1 MNYYYFLIP
10 IIGAVIGYF
19 TNYIAVKMLFRPI
32 QPINIPILN
41 IKIQGL
47 LPSRRDELAE
57 SIAVS
62 IEDNLLSID
71 NILEEFDHE
80 LIKEELNLIIEDT
93 INKKINENFKYV
105 MPKMLKDISRE
116 IIVDIIKEE
125 VHNNFE
131 DWMETLGERIKEE
144 IDIKEMIEDNIK
156 SFSLITLEEL
166 VLDIAERELKHIE
179 YLGGVIGFIIGLGQL
194 LLIMFI

>member
-71 NILEEFDHE
+71 NILEEFDHD

-144 IDIKEMIEDNIK
+144 IDIKEMIEEKIK

>member
-1 MNYYYFLIP
+1 MNYYYLLIP

-32 QPINIPILN
+32 EPIKIPLFN
-41 IKIQGL
+41 FEIQGL

-105 MPKMLKDISRE
+105 MPRMLKDISRE

-125 VHNNFE
+125 VNNNFD

-144 IDIKEMIEDNIK
+144 IDIKEMIEQKIK
-156 SFSLITLEEL
+156 SFPLITLEEL

-179 YLGGVIGFIIGLGQL
+179 YLGGVIGFIIGIGQL
-194 LLIMFI
+194 VLILFI

>member
-10 IIGAVIGYF
+10 IIGAIIGYF

-32 QPINIPILN
+32 QPINIPLVH

-62 IEDNLLSID
+62 IEENLLSID
-71 NILEEFDHE
+71 NILEEFDHD
-80 LIKEELNLIIEDT
+80 LIKEELNIIIEDT

-125 VHNNFE
+125 VHNNFD
-131 DWMETLGERIKEE
+131 DWMQTLGERIKEE
-144 IDIKEMIEDNIK
+144 IDIKAMIEDKIK
-156 SFSLITLEEL
+156 SFPLITLEEL

-179 YLGGVIGFIIGLGQL
+179 YLGGVIGFIIGIGQL
-194 LLIMFI
+194 ILILFI

>member
-1 MNYYYFLIP
+1 MNYYYLLIP
-10 IIGAVIGYF
+10 IIGAIIGYF
-19 TNYIAVKMLFRPI
+19 TNYIAVKMLFRPL
-32 QPINIPILN
+32 QPINIPLVN

-71 NILEEFDHE
+71 NILEEFDHD
-80 LIKEELNLIIEDT
+80 LIEEELNLIIEDT

-125 VHNNFE
+125 VHNNFD
-131 DWMETLGERIKEE
+131 DWMATLGERVKEE
-144 IDIKEMIEDNIK
+144 VDIKEMIEEKIK
-156 SFSLITLEEL
+156 SFSLITLEDL
-166 VLDIAERELKHIE
+166 VLDIAAKELKHIE
-179 YLGGVIGFIIGLGQL
+179 YLGGIIGFIIGIGQL
-194 LLIMFI
+194 LLIMFL

>member
-32 QPINIPILN
+32 QPINIPIFN

-71 NILEEFDHE
+71 NILEEFDHD

-144 IDIKEMIEDNIK
+144 IDIKEMIEEKIK
-156 SFSLITLEEL
+156 SFSLITLEDL

>member
-1 MNYYYFLIP
+1 MNYYYLLIP
-10 IIGAVIGYF
+10 IIGAIIGYF
-19 TNYIAVKMLFRPI
+19 TNYIAVKMLFRPL
-32 QPINIPILN
+32 QPINIPLVN

-71 NILEEFDHE
+71 NILEEFDHD
-80 LIKEELNLIIEDT
+80 LIEEELNLIIEDT

-125 VHNNFE
+125 VHNNFD
-131 DWMETLGERIKEE
+131 DWMATLGERVKEE
-144 IDIKEMIEDNIK
+144 VDIKEMIEQKIK
-156 SFSLITLEEL
+156 SFSLITLEDL
-166 VLDIAERELKHIE
+166 VLDIAAKELKHIE
-179 YLGGVIGFIIGLGQL
+179 YLGGIIGFIIGIGQL
-194 LLIMFI
+194 LLIIFI

>member
-32 QPINIPILN
+32 QPINIPLVK

-62 IEDNLLSID
+62 IEENLLSID

-80 LIKEELNLIIEDT
+80 LIKEELNMIIEDT

-125 VHNNFE
+125 VHNNFD
-131 DWMETLGERIKEE
+131 DWMQTLGERIKDE
-144 IDIKEMIEDNIK
+144 IDIKAMIEEKIK
-156 SFSLITLEEL
+156 SFPLITLEKL

-179 YLGGVIGFIIGLGQL
+179 YLGGVIGFIIGIGQL
-194 LLIMFI
+194 ILILFV

>member
-1 MNYYYFLIP
+1 
-10 IIGAVIGYF
+10 
-19 TNYIAVKMLFRPI
+19 
-32 QPINIPILN
+32 INIPIFN

-71 NILEEFDHE
+71 NILEEFDHD

-144 IDIKEMIEDNIK
+144 IDIKEMIEEKIK
-156 SFSLITLEEL
+156 SFSLITLEDL

-194 LLIMFI
+194 ILIMFI

>member
-10 IIGAVIGYF
+10 IIGAIIGYF

-32 QPINIPILN
+32 QPINIPLVN

-62 IEDNLLSID
+62 IEENLLSID

-80 LIKEELNLIIEDT
+80 LIKEELNIIIEDT
-93 INKKINENFKYV
+93 INKKINENFKYM

-125 VHNNFE
+125 VHNNFD
-131 DWMETLGERIKEE
+131 DWMQTLGERIKEE
-144 IDIKEMIEDNIK
+144 IDIKAMIEEKIK
-156 SFSLITLEEL
+156 SFPLITLEEL
-166 VLDIAERELKHIE
+166 VLDIAKRELKHIE
-179 YLGGVIGFIIGLGQL
+179 YLGGVIGFIIGIGQL
-194 LLIMFI
+194 ILILFL

>member
-32 QPINIPILN
+32 QPINIPIFN

-71 NILEEFDHE
+71 NILEEFDHD

-144 IDIKEMIEDNIK
+144 IDIKEMIEEKIK
-156 SFSLITLEEL
+156 SFPLITLEEL

-179 YLGGVIGFIIGLGQL
+179 YLGGVIGFIIGIGQL
-194 LLIMFI
+194 VLILFI

>member
-1 MNYYYFLIP
+1 MNYYYLLIP
-10 IIGAVIGYF
+10 IIGAIIGYF

-32 QPINIPILN
+32 QPINIPLVH

-62 IEDNLLSID
+62 IEENLLSID
-71 NILEEFDHE
+71 NILEEFDHD
-80 LIKEELNLIIEDT
+80 LIKEELNIIIEDT

-125 VHNNFE
+125 VHNNFD
-131 DWMETLGERIKEE
+131 DWMQTLGERIKEE
-144 IDIKEMIEDNIK
+144 IDIKAMIEEKIK
-156 SFSLITLEEL
+156 SFPLITLEEL

-179 YLGGVIGFIIGLGQL
+179 YLGGVIGFIIGIGQL
-194 LLIMFI
+194 ILILFI